1 MDEPAQPIHDAILA
15 ARRQAILFRQIVP
28 PNHANARSAQFLSK
42 VTRSPLIGRA
52 IHIPH
57 RVAMLARET
66 LTLDTDGAEIAL
78 LAVRFYFDGTRAG
91 REGVRQ
97 TKNYLRK
104 VGADYGPDV
113 FRGKIVS
120 VVITP
125 GQINYDGGR
134 GFALY

>member
-1 MDEPAQPIHDAILA
+1 LLSAAAEYKSWSPHPALLQLRKLLTGW
-15 ARRQAILFRQIVP
+15 RRQPQQK
-28 PNHANARSAQFLSK
+28 HANRQEA
-42 VTRSPLIGRA
+42 
-52 IHIPH
+52 
-57 RVAMLARET
+57 ARET
-66 LTLDTDGAEIAL
+66 LTLDPDGAEIAL

-97 TKNYLRK
+97 TKDYLRK

-120 VVITP
+120 FVITP